1 VVGGIVLYS
10 WEKICWFLGTLRI
23 RNEAIIICKGNQYFS
38 STIFKPVKN
47 EGVMKNKLMLLVI
60 VFALLVPNSTS
71 MGSSTASSVFTTY
84 FDPIIAADLD
94 ANPDTMQVGDFNG
107 DGRSDVLFHW
117 KSTGRNF
124 LYFSNGNGTF
134 TTYLNPIP
142 VGQIDEYPDNLR
154 VGDTNGDGRSD
165 IYFHWKATGS
175 NLLYF
180 SNGNGTF
187 TRYVDPVS
195 RADADANPDN
205 VQFGDFNGDGRS
217 DLIFHWKSLGR
228 NYLYFSNGDGSFV
241 RYENPISTADLDA
254 NPDNMRIGDFN
265 GDGRS
270 DLYFHWKSWGRN
282 YLYFSNGDGTFTT
295 YLNPIDPADVDA
307 NPNNMLLGDFNGDG
321 RCDVFFHWSSMG
333 RNIPYF
339 SNGDGT
345 FQKYFN
351 PIGIFAVDE
360 FPDNLGVGDFN
371 GDGRSD
377 LYYHWKITGNNRLFF
392 SKGDG
397 TFIGYMNPVLPADV
411 DAKPDNM
418 RIADFSGDGR
428 SDVYFHW
435 KAWGRNRLYSSN
447 FVVYPTGSLTTPTEG
462 AKIGPG
468 TVALSAVANPGTDG
482 NSVQSVT
489 FKVLYDGEWHEI
501 GTDTTA
507 PYQINWTTPKDP
519 SLRTQQIYFAINITD
534 SAGTV
539 IADVGGRRTV
549 NFIETLTPKPTI
561 IEKYISSSKRVYL
574 NQRSLG
580 PNGDDECGAA
590 SATMVLAMN
599 GRIKPDYATMKSV
612 ANAIFPKTISRKL
625 IWPYLIVNEMRA
637 RGLNA
642 RYRDESANSGWN
654 VIKSEINAGHP
665 VILLSRKVSDGHFF
679 VVVGYREEGS
689 SRKIIVQD
697 PFGKWNGKR
706 YDRNSTFSDSTKGRW
721 VSYDYNASW
730 GGGLMITARPY
741 SLAMD
746 AAIVL
751 EDDDIPDPVSEELLE
766 EADYLGELIGE
777 GQPIFLP
784 MLVH

>member
-1 VVGGIVLYS
+1 
-10 WEKICWFLGTLRI
+10 
-23 RNEAIIICKGNQYFS
+23 
-38 STIFKPVKN
+38 
-47 EGVMKNKLMLLVI
+47 MKHKLMLLVI
-60 VFALLVPNSTS
+60 IFALLVPNSTS
-71 MGSSTASSVFTTY
+71 MGSATAISVFTTY
-84 FDPIIAADLD
+84 FDPISAADLD
-94 ANPDTMQVGDFNG
+94 ANPDNMKVSDYNG
-107 DGRSDVLFHW
+107 DGRSDAYFHW

-134 TTYLNPIP
+134 TTYLNPISMS
-142 VGQIDEYPDNLR
+142 QIDEYPDNMR
-154 VGDTNGDGRSD
+154 VGDVNGDGRND
-165 IYFHWKATGS
+165 VYFHWKASGS

-187 TRYVDPVS
+187 TSYVDPVS
-195 RADADANPDN
+195 PADADANPDN

-228 NYLYFSNGDGSFV
+228 NYFYFSNGDGTFV
-241 RYENPISTADLDA
+241 RYLNPISAADLDA
-254 NPDNMRIGDFN
+254 NPDNMRINDFN

-270 DLYFHWKSWGRN
+270 DLYFHWKSLGRN

-307 NPNNMLLGDFNGDG
+307 NPSNMQSGDFNGDG
-321 RCDVFFHWSSMG
+321 RSDVFFHWSTMG
-333 RNIPYF
+333 RNILYL
-339 SNGDGT
+339 SNGDGS
-345 FQKYFN
+345 FQKYAN
-351 PIGIFAVDE
+351 PIGIFAIDE
-360 FPDNLGVGDFN
+360 SPDNLGVGDFN
-371 GDGRSD
+371 GDGRDD
-377 LYYHWKITGNNRLFF
+377 LYFHWKITGNNRLFF

-397 TFIGYMNPVLPADV
+397 TFLGYMNPVLPADV

-435 KAWGRNRLYSSN
+435 KAWGRNRLYYSN
-447 FVVYPTGSLTTPTEG
+447 FVIYPTGGLTTPTEG

-468 TVALSAVANPGTDG
+468 TVALSAVANPGTNG

-489 FKVLYDGEWHEI
+489 FKVVYDGEWHEI

-507 PYQINWTTPKDP
+507 PYQINWTTPTD
-519 SLRTQQIYFAINITD
+519 LRTQQIYFAINITD

-549 NFIETLTPKPTI
+549 NFIETKPTV
-561 IEKYISSSKRVYL
+561 IEKYLSSSKRVYL

-580 PNGDDECGAA
+580 PNGWAECGAA

-599 GRIKPDYATMKSV
+599 GRIKTDYATMKSV
-612 ANAIFPKTISRKL
+612 ANAIYPKALGDTPDGKRTFVYKL
-625 IWPYLIVNEMRA
+625 VNEMRT

-642 RYRDESANSGWN
+642 RYRNESANNGWN
-654 VIKSEINAGHP
+654 IIKSEINAGHP
-665 VILLSRKVSDGHFF
+665 VILLSRKVSPGHFF
-679 VVVGYREEGS
+679 VVVGYREEGA

-697 PFGKWNGKR
+697 PYGRWKGIFKQ
-706 YDRNSTFSDSTKGRW
+706 YDLNSTFSDSTKGRW

-730 GGGLMITARPY
+730 GGGYMITARPY
-741 SLAMD
+741 SSAMD

-766 EADYLGELIGE
+766 DAEYLGDQIDES
-777 GQPIFLP
+777 QPIFLP
-784 MLVH
+784 MLAR